1 MAGDTMA
8 MLSSRIIALL
18 AALALAPAALAEP
31 LTIAVASNFARPAQ
45 ELAARYEDTSG
56 NPVRVA
62 TASTGKLYAQ
72 IENGAPFDILL
83 AADADR
89 PKLLEDSGLGVAGTR
104 FNYAVGSLV
113 LWSRDPALAGENCET
128 LLERLDSRRLAIAN
142 PQTAPYGMA
151 AMQFLEAANLWDS
164 VEHQL
169 VYGEN
174 IAQAL
179 HFVVSGNASL
189 GLLARA
195 QATDERLPKATC
207 SWSVPDSMHEPI
219 EQHAILLHRASD
231 NVVATDF
238 LHYLRSAAGREVISA
253 YGYEVPN

>member
-1 MAGDTMA
+1 MA
-8 MLSSRIIALL
+8 MRSCRFIVLLMALV
-18 AALALAPAALAEP
+18 LAPAALADP

-56 NPVRVA
+56 NPVRVT

-83 AADADR
+83 AADANHPR
-89 PKLLEDSGLGVAGTR
+89 LLEDSGLGVAGTR
-104 FNYAVGSLV
+104 FSYAVGSLV

-142 PQTAPYGMA
+142 PQTAPYGVA
-151 AMQFLEAANLWDS
+151 AMQFLGKANLWDS
-164 VEHQL
+164 VEPQL

-174 IAQAL
+174 IAQTL

-195 QATDERLPKATC
+195 QAIAERLPKATC
-207 SWSVPDSMHEPI
+207 SWPVPEPMHDPI

-231 NVVATDF
+231 NDVAMDF
-238 LHYLRSAAGREVISA
+238 LHYLRSTAGREVISA
-253 YGYEVPN
+253 YGYEVPD